1 MLCAVGDG
9 QYKTEELSE
18 NHCSVFQLRL
28 SYDRNTLSSS
38 DTQDSIHS
46 VEFQHFTWLDI

>member
-1 MLCAVGDG
+1 MGSTKQRNYL
-9 QYKTEELSE
+9 KTTVLY
-18 NHCSVFQLRL
+18 FQLRL
-28 SYDRNTLSSS
+28 SYDRNALSSL

>member
-1 MLCAVGDG
+1 MGSTKQRNYL
-9 QYKTEELSE
+9 KTTVLY
-18 NHCSVFQLRL
+18 FQLRL
-28 SYDRNTLSSS
+28 SYDRNTLSSL